1 MISWRRGFS
10 VVLLLGM
17 LVSSSFGIAGIGIHW
32 GNDFTLHMEDKD
44 EWVAFEDLNIDTAGI
59 TGTLPNALLSGI
71 SGSDLPIYIS
81 RTDWRNTRINGGL
94 KVFIDVIPVLDAVEL
109 STNFGLWEYDGSITY
124 PTGLEYVGGANYANV
139 TNPEELFTPE
149 YDTLPI
155 TLENYDAGFGG
166 LRKTP
171 YMKLQFDLTIR
182 KYIAQLPPVVK
193 ILKLYGGG
201 GISLSFATPVLS
213 KSLIEDALGESIE
226 GVGNLDDLTNLFS
239 EQNTLPS
246 GQTPSEAIVK
256 ELLGRLMTPH
266 FGMHIDL
273 GVMVKIPVI
282 PLGVYVDGKFMI
294 PFGDMD
300 KYVDIG
306 GLGILLNSGISLT
319 F

>member
-1 MISWRRGFS
+1 MVQLRQGFS
-10 VVLLLGM
+10 VALLVCAM
-17 LVSSSFGIAGIGIHW
+17 VSTSFGIAGIGIHW
-32 GNDFTLHMEDKD
+32 GNDFSLYMEDKD

-59 TGTLPNALLSGI
+59 TGTIPDDLFSGI
-71 SGSDLPIYIS
+71 SGSNLPIFIS
-81 RTDWRNTRINGGL
+81 RTDWRNTHINGGL
-94 KVFIDVIPVLDAVEL
+94 KVFIDVIPVLDAMEL

-124 PTGLEYVGGANYANV
+124 PTGLEFIDGAEVGTV

-149 YDTLPI
+149 YDTIPI
-155 TLENYDAGFGG
+155 TLENYGAGFLG

-201 GISLSFATPVLS
+201 GISLSFATPILS
-213 KSLIEDALGESIE
+213 KSLIEDAIGESIE
-226 GVGNLDDLTNLFS
+226 GIGNLNDLTNLFS
-239 EQNTLPS
+239 NRNT
-246 GQTPSEAIVK
+246 SEAIVK
-256 ELLGRLMTPH
+256 EILGRLMTPH

-282 PLGVYVDGKFMI
+282 PIGIYVDGKLMI
-294 PFGDMD
+294 PFGDLD
-300 KYVDIG
+300 EYVDVG
-306 GLGILLNSGISLT
+306 GFGILLNSGISLT